1 MLKGW
6 VTNSCLGFTDKF
18 SSSVWGLKTWSPKN
32 TEKKSVLGTG
42 LFCCAQRILNGVQE
56 MGVRTEWEI

>member
-1 MLKGW
+1 MAVLVSPIDSLPQSG
-6 VTNSCLGFTDKF
+6 VLRLGHQ
-18 SSSVWGLKTWSPKN
+18 KTQ